1 MAKGFPYA
9 SLSGSSK
16 DEDQRTLDTTDEK
29 VLDSRTFEPNK
40 QTWRL
45 FREQAARLFLTAL
58 LVAGTIVA
66 LRVYENKKTLPH
78 RGKISFNVV
87 ITILNLALGLNF
99 LVGHNVK
106 VPPRSGSD
114 SGGTTGSI
122 QGYGESPSLEGTC
135 KSTIYCSTS
144 RSRVRWRKLNEASQ
158 FNAGV
163 VKKSLDTISVRL
175 LGFSKPILDLH
186 CADMIKL
193 AQASIALLGLT
204 YSMDGG
210 TDSANIITSTGMV
223 NVPLLNCYYDNG
235 LCATRPKAPAEIV
248 QNVAHSYGEITRGQ
262 LRCPYTRDIDIRAAP
277 QNCTYFYNTA
287 DPEFAFRYSEYNPKD
302 DARAYPYLTGRII
315 KTSASDCYQYEMTN
329 SSFHK
334 IDSPDGLQDTW
345 VLPFH
350 NETYNGS
357 IPIPR
362 SNAAF
367 DSTTY
372 VYNETSVP
380 QNLTMSSCGPRCI
393 SLYAFR
399 SYGTATKRPS
409 VMFKCSVM
417 VGEVSNAVN
426 DTQQLPDMNARLAAA
441 SIALTGRYT
450 NPYKSNIPDWQQ
462 YQLYPYGSYWE
473 TQDLDAAT
481 VGSRMS
487 EFAIGS
493 LAAMAN
499 LNPQTQIRGTLP
511 MLGYQLSVEWK
522 YVIALAAGIASVH
535 CLLVALM
542 LWISRPVIVGV
553 DSNLATARMLKGLV
567 EKLGDGGGL
576 LDDREMAEAIQRDIG
591 DVGYGVRESDRGP
604 LLELGER
611 TTMRKRLPGG
621 RFPTGQYA

>member
-99 LVGHNVK
+99 LEAFKDMAK
-106 VPPRSGSD
+106 VLRWRVLANRRYTVRQADLVLG
-114 SGGTTGSI
+114 
-122 QGYGESPSLEGTC
+122 GESLMKLLSLMRESS
-135 KSTIYCSTS
+135 KSPLILLVCAC
-144 RSRVRWRKLNEASQ
+144 WIALN
-158 FNAGV
+158 
-163 VKKSLDTISVRL
+163 L
-175 LGFSKPILDLH
+175 
-186 CADMIKL
+186 L
-193 AQASIALLGLT
+193 AQASIAVLGLT

-210 TDSANIITSTGMV
+210 TDSANIIRSTGVV

-262 LRCPYTRDIDIRAAP
+262 LRCPYTSDSDIRVAP

-287 DPEFAFRYSEYNPKD
+287 NPEFAFRYSEYNPKD
-302 DARAYPYLTGRII
+302 DARAYPYLTDRII
-315 KTSASDCYQYEMTN
+315 KTSASDCYQYEMIN

-417 VGEVSNAVN
+417 VGEVSNAGN

-450 NPYKSNIPDWQQ
+450 NPYKSNIRDWQQ

-535 CLLVALM
+535 CMLVALM

-567 EKLGDGGGL
+567 ERLGDGGGL
-576 LDDREMAEAIQRDIG
+576 LDDREMAEAIQRDTG

-604 LLELGER
+604 LLELGEG

-621 RFPTGQYA
+621 RFPTGHYA